1 MHTDEHLNE
10 TKIDLG
16 EGQEETDQNV
26 PVPKGPSSSLEDR
39 DPKGI
44 NAHLKVNFEDV
55 IAEPDSVHSFDKI
68 WIWSDALFEVSKLW
82 CYRIIS
88 VIFAVPVS
96 LISGVLF
103 AFLSCLHIWCVM
115 PCIKNF
121 LMNMPS
127 IQIIWGSIVD
137 LIISPCCE
145 SMGRCFSGINLHIAR
160 D

>member
-1 MHTDEHLNE
+1 MLTDEHLNE

-16 EGQEETDQNV
+16 EGQGEPDPNV
-26 PVPKGPSSSLEDR
+26 PMAKGQTPSVEDR
-39 DPKGI
+39 DPRGV
-44 NAHLKVNFEDV
+44 NAHLKVSFEDV

-88 VIFAVPVS
+88 LIFAVPVS
-96 LISGVLF
+96 LISGILF
-103 AFLSCLHIWCVM
+103 AILSCLHIWCVM

-127 IQIIWGSIVD
+127 IQTIWGSIVD
-137 LIISPCCE
+137 VVISPCCE
-145 SMGRCFSGINLHIAR
+145 SMGRCFSSINLHIAR